1 MAGPRASVEKIIKVA
16 LTIKEAVKTVRKNK
30 KQWREIRKR
39 VLRVSALLK
48 RLQVTEIMQDPAMRD
63 ALEALEETLT
73 RTHDLIIACQKKN
86 IMCHF
91 CMAWDL
97 AKQLREVKQDISDQ
111 MVDGIFAANVNATI
125 ILTSIQHA
133 ACPQPPQNA
142 WAMDITECSHSTY
155 DDSLDIN
162 FNTFTS
168 VVPL

>member
-1 MAGPRASVEKIIKVA
+1 MADPLASVEKIIKVA
-16 LTIKEAVKTVRKNK
+16 LAIKEAVKTVRKNK
-30 KQWREIRKR
+30 EQCREIRKR

-48 RLQVTEIMQDPAMRD
+48 RLQETEIMQDPAMCD

-73 RTHDLIIACQKKN
+73 HTHDLIIACQKKN

-125 ILTSIQHA
+125 ILTSIQYA
-133 ACPQPPQNA
+133 ACPLPPKVRLVTCL
-142 WAMDITECSHSTY
+142 I
-155 DDSLDIN
+155 
-162 FNTFTS
+162 
-168 VVPL
+168 